1 MTATCR
7 SKEGS
12 ETSSAAR
19 RSFLA
24 KMWGARGVVESLQL
38 LLPLITALLGE
49 LARRLRLCIR
59 DNLQRL
65 LAFIVCSDFFFKLIE
80 TNENSN
86 IRLMLSL
93 FQIPR

>member
-7 SKEGS
+7 PKEGS

-19 RSFLA
+19 RLFLA
-24 KMWGARGVVESLQL
+24 RMWGARGVVESLQR

-49 LARRLRLCIR
+49 LARLCIR

-65 LAFIVCSDFFFKLIE
+65 LAFIVCSNFFK
-80 TNENSN
+80 N
-86 IRLMLSL
+86 
-93 FQIPR
+93 